1 MIKPRKDHDVARLEA
16 TKTLKAKAKIETELT
31 GSHAAMPEEPA
42 QEPIGQRKRPEA
54 GPFCLQVDRQTKASY
69 ATYEAAEQA
78 ALAIKKGHPV
88 VRVAIY
94 DTVHSVNKVIELP
107 E

>member
-1 MIKPRKDHDVARLEA
+1 MIKHRKDHDVARMEI
-16 TKTLKAKAKIETELT
+16 KTLKAKAKIETNHVA
-31 GSHAAMPEEPA
+31 GSPETEPA
-42 QEPIGQRKRPEA
+42 EVPLGQRKRPEK

-88 VRVAIY
+88 VQVAIY
-94 DTVHSVNKVIELP
+94 DTVHSVNKLIELP
-107 E
+107 K